1 MMSSELYSWIENPE
15 VLNDVTLG
23 KLEETLDEYP
33 YFQTLLLLYQKNLQ
47 RVQHPL
53 YSATLAKTALFCVDR
68 KKLFYLIN
76 RENYAVFIKDDE
88 EEKSAQCD
96 RTQALIDSFFNTM
109 GEEMKSGDV
118 VFTNSGIDM
127 ISSDYLLYLESIGQ
141 KNSETTEES
150 SEKNLLKHHDIIDQF
165 IEKSD
170 SNASLSLSDN
180 ELSINNEQNAYISD
194 NDIDDDKFLT
204 ETLAKI
210 YIRQKKYEQALTIIK
225 RLSLNFPKK
234 SAYFADQIHFLEYL
248 IINEKNKK

>member
-15 VLNDVTLG
+15 VLNDATLG

-165 IEKSD
+165 IEKAD

>member
-53 YSATLAKTALFCVDR
+53 YSTTLAKTALFCVDR

-165 IEKSD
+165 IEKAD

-180 ELSINNEQNAYISD
+180 DLSINNEQNAYISD

>member
-165 IEKSD
+165 IEKAD

-234 SAYFADQIHFLEYL
+234 NAYFADQIHFLEYL

>member
-165 IEKSD
+165 IEKAD

-180 ELSINNEQNAYISD
+180 DLSINNEQNAYISD

-234 SAYFADQIHFLEYL
+234 NAYFADQIHFLEYL

>member
-1 MMSSELYSWIENPE
+1 MISFELYSWIENPE
-15 VLNDVTLG
+15 ALDDATLR

-47 RVQHPL
+47 RLQHPL
-53 YSATLAKTALFCVDR
+53 YSTKLAKTALFCVDR

-76 RENYAVFIKDDE
+76 KENYAVFIKDDE
-88 EEKSAQCD
+88 VEKSAQCD

-109 GEEMKSGDV
+109 GEEMKFGDV
-118 VFTNSGIDM
+118 AFTNSGIDM

-141 KNSETTEES
+141 KNSETTEEN

-165 IEKSD
+165 IEKAD

-180 ELSINNEQNAYISD
+180 ELSINNEQNTYISD
-194 NDIDDDKFLT
+194 NEIDDDKFLT
-204 ETLAKI
+204 ETLARI

>member
-15 VLNDVTLG
+15 VLNDATLG

-165 IEKSD
+165 IEKAD
-170 SNASLSLSDN
+170 LNASLSLSDN
-180 ELSINNEQNAYISD
+180 ELSINNEQDAYISD

-204 ETLAKI
+204 ETLAGI

>member
-53 YSATLAKTALFCVDR
+53 YSTTLAKTALFCVDR

-150 SEKNLLKHHDIIDQF
+150 SGKNLLKHHDIIDQF
-165 IEKSD
+165 IEKAD

-234 SAYFADQIHFLEYL
+234 NAYFADQIHFLEYL